1 MPFKLEP
8 LISAR
13 AVSFS
18 YADQNDII
26 YPALDGVNLDVGRG
40 EYLALLGPNG
50 SGKTTLLK
58 LFNALLIPSEGEVL
72 VKGISTFEADNLFLI
87 RQTCGMIFQNPDNQI
102 VATTVEE
109 DIAFGLENLV
119 LPPSEIRSRVNTV
132 SELLGLTDLL
142 QQPPHLLS
150 GGEKQRTA
158 IAGILAMRPE
168 CILMDEPTAM
178 LDPAGRRDVLEAVRL
193 LNKEEQIALIHV
205 THVPEEA
212 AEADRIV
219 VLDQGKIAA
228 EGTPRIILSDLDL
241 LHRLGLR
248 GTVAAELAALI
259 RKDGF
264 PIPSSIF
271 QNRELVK
278 SLCSLALKS

>member
-132 SELLGLTDLL
+132 SELLGLKDLL